1 MAWRTGGMRWRVST
15 MIIPVE
21 ETRQHALNRY
31 LWQHRRYMQAAGIIS
46 AGLLISGYLMRWR
59 MITSEFSAV
68 LLILI
73 LLSIY
78 VDYISR
84 VMEKKN

>member
-1 MAWRTGGMRWRVST
+1 
-15 MIIPVE
+15 
-21 ETRQHALNRY
+21 
-31 LWQHRRYMQAAGIIS
+31 MQAAGIIS

-59 MITSEFSAV
+59 IITSEFSSV
-68 LLILI
+68 FLILI

-84 VMEKKN
+84 AMEKRD